1 MKLAKA
7 VAATMVVGAIGLGG
21 AAIDVPAASASPMA
35 PVPLKPGQGNDD
47 CFPFC
52 DRGPGRDFDRGNRND
67 DRGNRNDDRGHR
79 NNDRGHWDNGR
90 GHWED
95 KGPWWANNRHD
106 WWDDRN
112 GPPPWG
118 WGPPPPVQWRGG
130 HLPHSINYWGYN
142 LNPVWD
148 NGFRQWG
155 VWLFGVWVP
164 ILGVGFG

>member
-1 MKLAKA
+1 MNLTKI
-7 VAATMVVGAIGLGG
+7 VAAGLTVGALGFG
-21 AAIDVPAASASPMA
+21 ATAYGMPAASASPVA
-35 PVPLKPGQGNDD
+35 PAPLKPGHGNDD

-52 DRGPGRDFDRGNRND
+52 DGGGPGRGGPGPDFNRG
-67 DRGNRNDDRGHR
+67 
-79 NNDRGHWDNGR
+79 GHWDD
-90 GHWED
+90 HWDD

-130 HLPHSINYWGYN
+130 PLPPTINYWGYN

-155 VWLFGVWVP
+155 VWLFGVWIP
-164 ILGVGFG
+164 IFGVGVG

>member
-1 MKLAKA
+1 MKLTKF
-7 VAATMVVGAIGLGG
+7 VAATMTVGALGFG
-21 AAIDVPAASASPMA
+21 VTAFGTPSASAA
-35 PVPLKPGQGNDD
+35 PIAPAPLKPGHGHDDD

-52 DRGPGRDFDRGNRND
+52 DRGPGRDFDRGHD
-67 DRGNRNDDRGHR
+67 
-79 NNDRGHWDNGR
+79 R

-95 KGPWWANNRHD
+95 RDHWDNKGPWWANNRHD
-106 WWDDRN
+106 WWDDRK
-112 GPPPWG
+112 GAPPWG

-130 HLPHSINYWGYN
+130 PLPHSINYWGYN

>member
-1 MKLAKA
+1 MKLTKF
-7 VAATMVVGAIGLGG
+7 VSAALAVGAFGLGVAGLG
-21 AAIDVPAASASPMA
+21 APPAAAKPAVPA
-35 PVPLKPGQGNDD
+35 PLKPGHGNDD

-52 DRGPGRDFDRGNRND
+52 DGGPPGRDSGHGRDVGNRDRDFDRGHWD
-67 DRGNRNDDRGHR
+67 DR
-79 NNDRGHWDNGR
+79 
-90 GHWED
+90 
-95 KGPWWANNRHD
+95 GPWWANNRHD

-118 WGPPPPVQWRGG
+118 WGPPPPMQWRGG
-130 HLPHSINYWGYN
+130 PLPPTVNYWGYN

-164 ILGVGFG
+164 IFGVGVG

>member
-1 MKLAKA
+1 MTRTRLTKIVTTALMA
-7 VAATMVVGAIGLGG
+7 GALGLGG
-21 AAIDVPAASASPMA
+21 GMAPLATAAPAA
-35 PVPLKPGQGNDD
+35 PVPLKPGSD

-52 DRGPGRDFDRGNRND
+52 DGPGGPRGHGGPDFAHGNDHHDDHHDGPRND
-67 DRGNRNDDRGHR
+67 HHDGPPNGHR
-79 NNDRGHWDNGR
+79 DDHWG
-90 GHWED
+90 D

-130 HLPHSINYWGYN
+130 PLPRAIDYWGYH

-148 NGFRQWG
+148 NGFHQWG
-155 VWLFGVWVP
+155 IWLFGVWIP
-164 ILGVGFG
+164 ILGVG

>member
-1 MKLAKA
+1 MKLTKF
-7 VAATMVVGAIGLGG
+7 VAAVLTLGALGAGAPVAAATPTMPT
-21 AAIDVPAASASPMA
+21 VPA
-35 PVPLKPGQGNDD
+35 PLKPGHGHDD

-52 DRGPGRDFDRGNRND
+52 DGGPPGRDFD
-67 DRGNRNDDRGHR
+67 HR
-79 NNDRGHWDNGR
+79 RDHWD
-90 GHWED
+90 D

-118 WGPPPPVQWRGG
+118 WGPPPPLHWRGG
-130 HLPHSINYWGYN
+130 PLPRTVNYWGYN

-155 VWLFGVWVP
+155 VWLFGVWIP
-164 ILGVGFG
+164 IIGVGVN

>member
-1 MKLAKA
+1 MKLAKF
-7 VAATMVVGAIGLGG
+7 VAAALTVGAFGFDVTGLGT
-21 AAIDVPAASASPMA
+21 PMASAQPVA
-35 PVPLKPGQGNDD
+35 PAPLKPGHGHDD

-52 DRGPGRDFDRGNRND
+52 DNGPGRDFDRGR
-67 DRGNRNDDRGHR
+67 
-79 NNDRGHWDNGR
+79 WDN
-90 GHWED
+90 
-95 KGPWWANNRHD
+95 KGPWWADNRHD

-130 HLPHSINYWGYN
+130 RLPQSINYWGYN

-155 VWLFGVWVP
+155 VWLFGVWIP
-164 ILGVGFG
+164 ILGVGVA